1 MEVEADYVGA
11 RLSFPLT
18 EELVLSMLEHF
29 KQGRPLH
36 AKYAFQLLKHARD
49 IFLKENTLQQCS
61 IAQGSKVSAVCSLYS
76 AVQCSAVQCLRCL
89 TCTPR
94 GSSAVVLWLQQE
106 QLLQLL
112 CSSNTCASAGGS
124 SSDGTG
130 CRHIVV

>member
-49 IFLKENTLQQCS
+49 LFLKENTLQQCS
-61 IAQGSKVSAVCSLYS
+61 IAQGSKVI
-76 AVQCSAVQCLRCL
+76 AVQYS
-89 TCTPR
+89 
-94 GSSAVVLWLQQE
+94 
-106 QLLQLL
+106 L
-112 CSSNTCASAGGS
+112 CICA
-124 SSDGTG
+124 
-130 CRHIVV
+130 R